1 MGAMGRI
8 LALVL
13 SARLLGGA
21 AAAEGPKAPS
31 AEQALSMQSPG
42 SARIS
47 PDGRLVAYTV
57 SETDWQDNEFKTQIW
72 IAAADGSA
80 RSQLTRGKKS
90 ASNPQWSPDGRW
102 LAFSSDR
109 DGKRQA
115 WAISPRGGEA
125 WPLTSDEGGVQGFEW
140 SPDGK
145 RFAYSSQGPEP
156 KDLKDR
162 KEKYGDL
169 EIVGGDARFS
179 HLYVAEMPAEPGT
192 PAKGEQIT
200 QGTEFTVQSFRW
212 SPDGAR
218 IAFSAPRTAD
228 LSAGGTSD
236 IYVVALADKV
246 VSRIVSTPGPDSRP
260 VWSPGGEYIAY
271 TTANGE
277 EFFFYKNTRI
287 AMVRSSGGEPRIL
300 TAGFDEEP
308 NLLEWSGEGIWFAAL
323 RKTHSWVY
331 LLNTGS
337 GKWRCTLG
345 DENFSVMGGSF
356 SKDHKSAAVIGAA
369 PNSYA
374 EVYVTHLQPF
384 APRLLT
390 DFKAQYK
397 DFSPANREVIRWK
410 SKDGAEIEGVLIKP
424 ADFTPGRRY
433 PLLVVIHGGPTGV
446 DRPWRTADRT
456 YPVEQFAARGALVL
470 RPNYRGSAGYGEAFR
485 SLNVRNLGVGDMWDV
500 ESGVD
505 YLVNAGLADP
515 DRVGAMGWSQGGY
528 ISAFLA
534 TNSTKFK
541 ALSVG
546 AGISDWMTYYVNTD
560 IHPFTRQYLKATP
573 WDDPS
578 IYAKTSPITNIK
590 KARTPVLIQH
600 GENDRRVPI
609 PNAYELY
616 QGLKDAGVETRM
628 VVYKGFGHGIT
639 KPRQQRHVMEDN
651 LQWFSRW
658 IWGGK

>member
-13 SARLLGGA
+13 SARLLAAA

-218 IAFSAPRTAD
+218 IAFSATRTAD
-228 LSAGGTSD
+228 LGDDGTSD
-236 IYVVALADKV
+236 IYVALLSDKSV
-246 VSRIVSTPGPDSRP
+246 KKIVSTPGPDSRP

-331 LLNTGS
+331 LLNTGN
-337 GKWRCTLG
+337 GKWRRTLG

-384 APRLLT
+384 APRPLT

-578 IYAKTSPITNIK
+578 IYAKTPPITNIK

-616 QGLKDAGVETRM
+616 QGLKDVGVETRM

>member
-8 LALVL
+8 LFRFLA
-13 SARLLGGA
+13 AGLLAAVA
-21 AAAEGPKAPS
+21 AAQSPKAPTI
-31 AEQALSMQSPG
+31 EQSLSMKSPG
-42 SARIS
+42 SAAIS

-57 SETDWQDNEFKTQIW
+57 TEADWQENEFKSQIW
-72 IAAADGSA
+72 IAAADGSGA
-80 RSQLTRGKKS
+80 WQLTRGKKG

-102 LAFSSDR
+102 LAFSSER
-109 DGKRQA
+109 DGKRQV

-145 RFAYSSQGPEP
+145 RFAYTSQGPEP

-162 KEKYGDL
+162 KEKYGDI
-169 EIVGGDARFS
+169 EIVGADSRYT
-179 HLYVAEMPAEPGT
+179 HIYVAGMPADPGA
-192 PAKGEQIT
+192 PAKAEQLTRGE
-200 QGTEFTVQSFRW
+200 EFTVQSFRW
-212 SPDGAR
+212 SPDGTR
-218 IAFSAPRTAD
+218 IAFSAARTAD
-228 LSAGGTSD
+228 LSDGASSD
-236 IYVVALADKV
+236 IYLASVADKSV
-246 VSRIVSTPGPDSRP
+246 RKLVSTPGPDSDP

-277 EFFFYKNTRI
+277 EFHYYKNTRI
-287 AMVRSSGGEPRIL
+287 AMVSASGGQPRIL
-300 TAGFDEEP
+300 TGGFDEEP
-308 NLLEWSGEGIWFAAL
+308 NLLEWSDEGIWFAAL
-323 RKTHSWVY
+323 QKTHSWVY
-331 LLNTGS
+331 LLDTAN
-337 GKWRCTLG
+337 GKWRRALG
-345 DENFSVMGGSF
+345 NEDFSILGNSF
-356 SKDHKSAAVIGAA
+356 SKDHKTAAILGAA
-369 PNSYA
+369 PNCYS
-374 EVYVTHLQPF
+374 EIYVTPLAPF
-384 APRLLT
+384 APRALT
-390 DFKAQYK
+390 DFKAQYR
-397 DFSPANREVIRWK
+397 DFTPANREVIRWK
-410 SKDGAEIEGVLIKP
+410 SKDGTEIEGVLIKP
-424 ADFTPGRRY
+424 ADFTPGKRY

-446 DRPWRTADRT
+446 DRPLRTADRT
-456 YPVEQFAARGALVL
+456 YPIEQFAAKGALIL

-505 YLVNAGLADP
+505 HLVKAGLADP
-515 DRVGAMGWSQGGY
+515 DRIGAMGWSQGGY

-573 WDDPS
+573 WDDPA

-590 KARTPVLIQH
+590 KARTPTLIQH

-609 PNAYELY
+609 PNGYELY
-616 QGLKDAGVETRM
+616 QGLKDVGVETRM
-628 VVYKGFGHGIT
+628 VVYKGFGHSIN
-639 KPRQQRHVMEDN
+639 KPKQQRHVMEDN

-658 IWGGK
+658 IWGEQ

>member
-13 SARLLGGA
+13 SARLLAAA

-115 WAISPRGGEA
+115 WAISARGGEA

-140 SPDGK
+140 SPDGR

-179 HLYVAEMPAEPGT
+179 HLYVAEMPAEPGA

-218 IAFSAPRTAD
+218 IAFSATRTAGLGD
-228 LSAGGTSD
+228 DGTSD
-236 IYVVALADKV
+236 IYVALLSDKSV
-246 VSRIVSTPGPDSRP
+246 KKIVSTPGPDSRP

-331 LLNTGS
+331 LLNTGN
-337 GKWRCTLG
+337 GKWRRTLG

-384 APRLLT
+384 APRPLT

-590 KARTPVLIQH
+590 KARAPVLIQH